1 MTGAFLRQHTGV
13 RRRVLPLLATTLAL
27 SACAGEDTT
36 RQQQRTNVNETKPVQ
51 TKPPPRT
58 ETTITVAGVNEPG
71 PTPKAPPPP
80 KPEPKKPKVAPLPPP
95 ARDVSQEE
103 SVISPGAPSD
113 AQVRR
118 ELRELGL
125 AGGAKGPAGQAGLT
139 SDGLAITPPGA
150 PAIVDEVI
158 RAANRVAHAPYV
170 YGGGHGKWIDT
181 GYDCSGSISFALG
194 AAGLIGAPMASGPFM
209 RWGAAGPGKWITVY
223 ANPGHAYMTVAGL
236 RFDTSGRSGP
246 RGSRWQP
253 AMRTNAGFA
262 VRHPPGL

>member
-1 MTGAFLRQHTGV
+1 MTGGLLRQHMDV

-27 SACAGEDTT
+27 SACASEDTT
-36 RQQQRTNVNETKPVQ
+36 LKQDTDVNQTTPNQ

-71 PTPKAPPPP
+71 PTPKAAPP
-80 KPEPKKPKVAPLPPP
+80 KPEKKKPKVAPLPPP
-95 ARDVSQEE
+95 ARDVSDEE

-113 AQVRR
+113 AQVRK

-125 AGGAKGPAGQAGLT
+125 AGHGKGPAEQAGLT
-139 SDGLAITPPGA
+139 RDGLAITPPGA

-209 RWGAAGPGKWITVY
+209 TWGAKGPGKWITVY
-223 ANPGHAYMTVAGL
+223 ANGGHAYMTVAGL

>member
-1 MTGAFLRQHTGV
+1 MTGALLRQHMDV

-27 SACAGEDTT
+27 SACASEDTT
-36 RQQQRTNVNETKPVQ
+36 RKQHTDVDRTTPNQ

-71 PTPKAPPPP
+71 PTPKAAPP
-80 KPEPKKPKVAPLPPP
+80 KPEKKKPKVAPLPPP

-125 AGGAKGPAGQAGLT
+125 AGGRGRGPPGQAGLAR
-139 SDGLAITPPGA
+139 DGLAITPPGA

-158 RAANRVAHAPYV
+158 RAANRVAHAPYI
-170 YGGGHGKWIDT
+170 YGGG
-181 GYDCSGSISFALG
+181 
-194 AAGLIGAPMASGPFM
+194 
-209 RWGAAGPGKWITVY
+209 
-223 ANPGHAYMTVAGL
+223 
-236 RFDTSGRSGP
+236 
-246 RGSRWQP
+246 
-253 AMRTNAGFA
+253 
-262 VRHPPGL
+262 